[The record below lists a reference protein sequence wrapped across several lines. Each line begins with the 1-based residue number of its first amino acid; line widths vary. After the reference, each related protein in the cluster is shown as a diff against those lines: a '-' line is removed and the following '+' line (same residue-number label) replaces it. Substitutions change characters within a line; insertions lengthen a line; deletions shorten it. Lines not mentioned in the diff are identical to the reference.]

1 MGTTQGGLTACRGR
15 ARLRVSAPRE
25 RTLPRT
31 PHAGSARH
39 AGNAPLPWHHL
50 HIAPS
55 LHRCFLLML
64 SCSAGAGTP
73 SESRVRPRTP
83 PRLDEGCFL
92 ACLVRTCLVRASGV
106 PCCSSSDVAI
116 QDDLSL
122 QGRRDH
128 EAANAR
134 KRGHPE
140 SRPPPPP
147 SPSPAESG
155 SCASAHRVKP
165 PPHAVGACP
174 FGSPTRTSKHHD
186 SHAAQGPQPY
196 MPASS
201 TCSP

>member
-1 MGTTQGGLTACRGR
+1 MGTTQGALTACRGR
-15 ARLRVSAPRE
+15 TRLRERAPRE
-25 RTLPRT
+25 RTPPRT
-31 PHAGSARH
+31 PPAGSARH

-128 EAANAR
+128 KAANAR

-140 SRPPPPP
+140 SRPP
-147 SPSPAESG
+147 SPSPAESRG
-155 SCASAHRVKP
+155 CAFAHRVKAP
-165 PPHAVGACP
+165 SIGACP
-174 FGSPTRTSKHHD
+174 GASPTPTRSSKHHD
-186 SHAAQGPQPY
+186 CHGAQGPQPY

-201 TCSP
+201 TWSP